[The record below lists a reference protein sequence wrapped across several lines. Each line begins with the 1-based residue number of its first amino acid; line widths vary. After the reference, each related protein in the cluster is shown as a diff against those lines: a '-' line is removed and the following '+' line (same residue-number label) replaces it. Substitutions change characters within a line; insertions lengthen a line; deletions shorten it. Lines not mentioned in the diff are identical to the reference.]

1 MIQYS
6 RIFHQG
12 VSFPLKELLM
22 VMHWG
27 KVIAFHTLLRFRNGK
42 KILTFTHIFVVEFLS
57 QIVWWQ
63 QQLIV
68 FIYEVETPVEVPT
81 QVSSG
86 QTLGVKAQRF
96 RGHTSPHRNVKE
108 KKKELQTG
116 YKDMKLFPQAQ
127 QTKEELLDILEM
139 ARTVG
144 TPGVAPRKPNIV
156 RGTGP
161 SVMPAPTQTVQKQQQ
176 QAQQPVIQQ
185 KQQSVVSGTNGKP
198 KNPWRRVP

>member
-1 MIQYS
+1 MHVKYE
-6 RIFHQG
+6 FPQG
-12 VSFPLKELLM
+12 LRLSSECLDLM
-22 VMHWG
+22 
-27 KVIAFHTLLRFRNGK
+27 N
-42 KILTFTHIFVVEFLS
+42 HIFVANPS
-57 QIVWWQ
+57 QRYTI
-63 QQLIV
+63 
-68 FIYEVETPVEVPT
+68 E
-81 QVSSG
+81 QVKKHPWY
-86 QTLGVKAQRF
+86 V
-96 RGHTSPHRNVKE
+96 RNLPL
-108 KKKELQTG
+108 ELQTG